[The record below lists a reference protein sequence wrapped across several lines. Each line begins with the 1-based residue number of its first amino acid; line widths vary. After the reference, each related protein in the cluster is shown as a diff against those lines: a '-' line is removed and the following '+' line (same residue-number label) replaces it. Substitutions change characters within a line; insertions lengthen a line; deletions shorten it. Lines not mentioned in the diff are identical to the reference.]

1 MTGKNIY
8 PVKGQPLPAHALP
21 ATPKGALGARMY
33 SSSVDSGNEEATVLY
48 VLVAFQEE
56 GLGGVSRTLP

>member
-1 MTGKNIY
+1 M
-8 PVKGQPLPAHALP
+8 KGQTLPAHALP